1 LLLEA
6 PVLQGCSAA
15 RLVLPVLLSAERP
28 FIVHPAPEP
37 RSAATAEEVAAIDLL
52 FKAAE
57 SLQINGQVPVSELDK
72 LLEESEDLEAFA
84 PAWRQILAVEGSP
97 SGKAGAEEQRMLSR
111 RAFLVKREQAI
122 ARATSVETQGEVA
135 AETETAL
142 SAIPAQA

>member
-1 LLLEA
+1 M
-6 PVLQGCSAA
+6 QGCSAA

-37 RSAATAEEVAAIDLL
+37 RSAATAEEVAAIDVL
-52 FKAAE
+52 FRAAE

-72 LLEESEDLEAFA
+72 LLEEAEDLEAFA
-84 PAWRQILAVEGSP
+84 PAWRQILAAEGST
-97 SGKAGAEEQRMLSR
+97 SGEAGAEEHRMLSR

-122 ARATSVETQGEVA
+122 ARANTVQTTGEVVT
-135 AETETAL
+135 ETETTP